1 MKNQPLAYR
10 MRPTCL
16 EEVVGQQHLVAPGKI
31 IARMIA
37 AKQLSSM
44 ILYGPPGIGKTSI
57 ASAIAGTTKYAF
69 RTLNAATDTK
79 KELQIV
85 IEEAK
90 MSGTVILLL
99 DEIHRLDKPKQD
111 FLLPHLENGR
121 VILIGATTENPYIA
135 INPAI
140 RSRTQ
145 IFELIPLT
153 PEEIHQALKRA
164 LTDETKGLGN
174 YDVEITDGAM
184 HTLTHFS
191 NGDVRSSLNALELAV
206 KSTPEN
212 EDGKIIITEEIAGNC
227 LQRKVFAHDKNGDQH
242 YDVISAFQKS
252 IRGSDVDAALH
263 YMARLIEAGELITL
277 IRRLLVIAYEDIGLA
292 NPAGASRAVLAV
304 QAAEKLG
311 LPEARIPLANAV
323 IELALSPKSN
333 TAILSIDAALS
344 DVRQGKS
351 GNVPSHLQDAHYQG
365 AQKLG
370 RGTNYQYPHNYPN
383 HWVKQQYLPD
393 TLKHT
398 QYFHP
403 DPTSKFEEAL
413 KEQYK
418 KFQ

>member
-121 VILIGATTENPYIA
+121 VILIGATTENPNIA

-351 GNVPSHLQDAHYQG
+351 GNIPSHLQDAHYQG

-370 RGTNYQYPHNYPN
+370 RGMNYQYPHNYPN

>member
-164 LTDETKGLGN
+164 LTDEIKGLGN

-351 GNVPSHLQDAHYQG
+351 GNIPPHLQDAHYQG

-383 HWVKQQYLPD
+383 HWIKQQYLPD